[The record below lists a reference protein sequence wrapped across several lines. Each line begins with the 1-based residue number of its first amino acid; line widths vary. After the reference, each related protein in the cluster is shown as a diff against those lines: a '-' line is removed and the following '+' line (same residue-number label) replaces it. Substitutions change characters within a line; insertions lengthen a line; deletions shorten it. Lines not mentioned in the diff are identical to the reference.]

1 MTVQN
6 KLWACGSHEFWR
18 DIDRSISFLVRDLI
32 TGRDVDRLAKAL
44 RQAGVERCTDSL
56 LYKWANPNA
65 EQLPSA
71 KALLLLVKICENCG
85 PVESINE
92 ACGKVGV
99 PDDDFLA
106 GVKFYAA
113 EFEKRGKSRGQG
125 SGRTGES

>member
-6 KLWACGSHEFWR
+6 KLWACGSHEFWQ

-32 TGRDVDRLAKAL
+32 TGRDVDRLVREL
-44 RQAGVERCTDSL
+44 RKAGVERCTDSL

-65 EQLPSA
+65 EQSPSL
-71 KALLLLVKICENCG
+71 KQFLLLVKICENCG
-85 PVESINE
+85 PIEAINE

-113 EFEKRGKSRGQG
+113 EFEKRNRG
-125 SGRTGES
+125 RCRGE